1 MTTSSLYLM
10 WLTWFISWLLSLLN
24 VSPPNEPKWFTLLRI
39 NVPLIRNTI
48 VLCLQWFV
56 YKKSRARY
64 SGHINSRLMR
74 VWAQRD
80 QTGHNSY
87 YMRGK
92 QKEHSSSACCKTCYG
107 LFESLLVPLIIH
119 IEVERT
125 TCAIKFNVCV
135 KYTSTM
141 GWLASLGPS
150 HRCTCLPGYTDLG

>member
-1 MTTSSLYLM
+1 MNEYSSTECG
-10 WLTWFISWLLSLLN
+10 WLSSHSLLIH
-24 VSPPNEPKWFTLLRI
+24 SMSAPQMSQSELYRS
-39 NVPLIRNTI
+39 RN
-48 VLCLQWFV
+48 CLQSFV
-56 YKKSRARY
+56 YGKSRARY

-74 VWAQRD
+74 VWAQPD
-80 QTGHNSY
+80 QTSHNSY

-92 QKEHSSSACCKTCYG
+92 QKEHSSSTCWKTCYD

-125 TCAIKFNVCV
+125 TCATKFNVSV

-150 HRCTCLPGYTDLG
+150 YRCTCLPGYTDLG

>member
-1 MTTSSLYLM
+1 MSA
-10 WLTWFISWLLSLLN
+10 
-24 VSPPNEPKWFTLLRI
+24 PNEPNWIT
-39 NVPLIRNTI
+39 VPVKFIQCQPHQWAKLNHITSYQCTGQWKC
-48 VLCLQWFV
+48 VSLCLQSFV
-56 YKKSRARY
+56 YRKSSARY

-80 QTGHNSY
+80 QTSHNSY

-92 QKEHSSSACCKTCYG
+92 QKEHSSSACWKTCYD

-125 TCAIKFNVCV
+125 TCATKFNVSV